1 MYSCYGEIKM
11 KGVLGMSS
19 TGKEQIIENILIEN
33 YRMYYHLALGY
44 VHNEADALDIV
55 QEGAYKA
62 ILKSD
67 TLRSEDHASTWIYRI
82 MLNEIF
88 SFCRSRKEFLPDN
101 IQQMEEYF
109 GYYDN
114 SEGCAD
120 EMDLYNALEGLSDEE
135 KKIVQL
141 RYFQGLKLEEVAE
154 AMNLNLSTVKSRLY
168 RTIGKLRLSMSL

>member
-1 MYSCYGEIKM
+1 
-11 KGVLGMSS
+11 MSS
-19 TGKEQIIENILIEN
+19 TGKEQIIEDILVEN

-67 TLRSEDHASTWIYRI
+67 TLRNEEYASTWIYRI

-88 SFCRSRKEFLPDN
+88 SFCRSRKTLITGDVSKTE
-101 IQQMEEYF
+101 MELVT
-109 GYYDN
+109 YD
-114 SEGCAD
+114 SSICCAE
-120 EMDLYNALEGLSDEE
+120 EMDLYNALERLSDEE

-141 RYFQGLKLEEVAE
+141 RYFHGLKLEEVAD
-154 AMNLNLSTVKSRLY
+154 AMGLKLSTVKSKLY
-168 RTIGKLRLSMSL
+168 RAIEKLRFTMTA